1 MAWAFT
7 IQICINLEP
16 MDSVTL
22 QGLSLWNV
30 REKNNQSVIKVSAE
44 KGEEQDTVNI
54 INYLFLSHDL
64 ED

>member
-44 KGEEQDTVNI
+44 KGEEQNTVNI